1 MPNRLL
7 KVLLIAGLCGA
18 LLPAV
23 AFAKDHG
30 KGHDRDD
37 DDRKHATH
45 HDNDRDK
52 DHDRDHDKDRDHD
65 RDHDRDRDRDK
76 HTPGWS
82 QGKKTGWGD
91 CNLPP
96 GQAKKQGCHGDG
108 DHDRDDHKVH
118 HGDGDHDRDDHRRH
132 ASATPTPTPVNPGHR
147 WSVHRQT
154 DNK

>member
-30 KGHDRDD
+30 KGHDRDRDD
-37 DDRKHATH
+37 DDRNRFTH
-45 HDNDRDK
+45 HDDDHDK
-52 DHDRDHDKDRDHD
+52 DHDRDHDKDRDRGHD
-65 RDHDRDRDRDK
+65 KDRDRDRDK
-76 HTPGWS
+76 HPPGWS

-96 GQAKKQGCHGDG
+96 GQAKKQGCHG
-108 DHDRDDHKVH
+108 
-118 HGDGDHDRDDHRRH
+118 DDHRRH